1 MSSWNDYQPEESV
14 RAQKGKYRVEIVDAE
29 EAISKS
35 SGLPMFVITVKPN
48 PTNIKVKTYLVKND
62 KFNANATK
70 FFDAFGITRGDF
82 NCLGWIGAVGA
93 GDFDTDEN
101 GYLNLK
107 WWLSS
112 SEAAKL
118 PAWVGEVPERQT
130 ITDLAGNDEPTPFDE
145 LPD

>member
-1 MSSWNDYQPEESV
+1 MSNWNDYQPEETA

-29 EAISKS
+29 ETVSKS
-35 SGLPMFVITVKPN
+35 SNLPMFVITVKPN
-48 PTNIKVKTYLVKND
+48 PTSIKVKTYLVKND

-70 FFDAFGITRGDF
+70 FFDAFGIKRGDF
-82 NCLGWIGAVGA
+82 NCLGWIGAMGA

-107 WWLSS
+107 WWISS

-118 PAWVGEVPERQT
+118 PEWVGEKPERQT

>member
-35 SGLPMFVITVKPN
+35 SSLPMFVITVKPN

-70 FFDAFGITRGDF
+70 FFDAFSITF
-82 NCLGWIGAVGA
+82 CINLFWIKFWMYGRL
-93 GDFDTDEN
+93 
-101 GYLNLK
+101 LNILR
-107 WWLSS
+107 LI
-112 SEAAKL
+112 
-118 PAWVGEVPERQT
+118 V
-130 ITDLAGNDEPTPFDE
+130 I
-145 LPD
+145 